1 MGSSDII
8 IKPIGTIHTPFKS
21 VSDNIPVQGRLHPG
35 AEGYIELIDEY
46 RDASRDLEG
55 FSHIFLLYHLH
66 ISKEE
71 RTVTKPY
78 MDTEQRGVFST
89 RSPHRPN
96 HIGLSLVTLIGVTE
110 GRLTVRDVDMLDG
123 TPLLDIK
130 PYNPRFDA
138 PPDDEE
144 IRTGWME
151 TISTGNSGRVTTKT
165 RSHEEW
171 LQKPVLDK

>member
-1 MGSSDII
+1 MGSADII
-8 IKPIGTIHTPFKS
+8 MKQIGVIHTAFKD
-21 VSDNIPVQGRLHPG
+21 VSDNIPIQGRLHPG
-35 AEGYIELIDEY
+35 VEGYIELMDAY
-46 RDASRDLEG
+46 CDASRDLEG

-66 ISKEE
+66 VSNEE
-71 RTVTKPY
+71 RTITKPY

-96 HIGLSLVTLIGVTE
+96 HIGLSFVKLVSVKS
-110 GRLTVRDVDMLDG
+110 GRLVVCDVDMVDG

-138 PPDDEE
+138 PSKDDAV
-144 IRTGWME
+144 RTGWME
-151 TISTGNSGRVTTKT
+151 FISTGNTDKATTKT

-171 LQKPVLDK
+171 LQRPGKGR

>member
-1 MGSSDII
+1 MSSADII
-8 IKPIGTIHTPFKS
+8 MSPIGIIHTPFNT

-35 AEGYIELIDEY
+35 AEGYIELVDEY
-46 RDASRDLEG
+46 REASRDLEG

-71 RTVTKPY
+71 RTITKPY
-78 MDTEQRGVFST
+78 MDAVPRGVFST

-96 HIGLSLVTLIGVTE
+96 HIGLSLVKIVSVRA
-110 GRLTVRDVDMLDG
+110 GRLNVCDVDMVDG

-130 PYNPRFDA
+130 PYNPFFDA
-138 PPDDEE
+138 PAEGE
-144 IRTGWME
+144 TVRTGWMK
-151 TISTGNSGRVTTKT
+151 TVPDGNSGNTTTKT

-171 LQKPVLDK
+171 LQKSK

>member
-1 MGSSDII
+1 MRFDDII
-8 IKPIGTIHTPFKS
+8 MSPIGIIHTPFKN

-55 FSHIFLLYHLH
+55 FSHVFLLYYLH
-66 ISKEE
+66 FSREE
-71 RTVTKPY
+71 RTITKPY
-78 MDTEQRGVFST
+78 MDTEPRGVLAT

-96 HIGLSLVTLIGVTE
+96 HIGLSLVRLTGVRA
-110 GRLTVRDVDMLDG
+110 GRLDVCDLDMLDE

-138 PPDDEE
+138 PLKGDEV
-144 IRTGWME
+144 RTGWMKPIPE
-151 TISTGNSGRVTTKT
+151 GGSGSVTTRT

-171 LQKPVLDK
+171 LQKPVEEQ